1 VTTRSQ
7 QLPPFEQVIER
18 HGPAVLR
25 FCAAQAGAQRAEDCF
40 QETMLAALRAYDS
53 VRDAGAVRSWLFSI
67 AQRKA
72 MDAYRSRA
80 REPDPVADP
89 EVAAGAA
96 AGTAS
101 DGTEP
106 GETGIWRLVGTLPEK
121 QRTAVGLRYL
131 ADLSHAEIGE
141 VMGTSAEAAR
151 RSVFEGL
158 RRLRGELER
167 EALPASGS
175 GR

>member
-1 VTTRSQ
+1 MSSR
-7 QLPPFEQVIER
+7 QLPPFEQVLEQ

-53 VRDAGAVRSWLFSI
+53 VRDPGAVRSWLFSI

-72 MDAYRSRA
+72 MDAHRVRA

-89 EVAAGAA
+89 ETSATARAG
-96 AGTAS
+96 
-101 DGTEP
+101 EP
-106 GETGIWRLVGTLPEK
+106 GDGIELRETGIWRLVATLPEK

-151 RSVFEGL
+151 RNVFEGL
-158 RRLRGELER
+158 RRLRGELE
-167 EALPASGS
+167 PA
-175 GR
+175 